1 MNTMTKKWT
10 LLMLAV
16 LTLVMSIFVPLNK
29 ASAATTYNNTN
40 RANLYASVSSNG
52 RLSASLSVLGI
63 KGITTKIEVSLYV
76 EKRIL
81 GLFWSRV
88 DIGCDDNVW
97 EDSTTNY
104 YYNNTFSCDLSST
117 GTYRVTVTYTVSGTG
132 GASDVITK
140 TDTVTY

>member
-1 MNTMTKKWT
+1 
-10 LLMLAV
+10 MLAV